1 MKKASR
7 SSIRTRMRKTERYTV
22 YDPFAAVYDR
32 HWGSMFFEDARQGIH
47 DIFLPLLPPKGRL
60 LDLCCGTGQMAHWL
74 TGCGFRVTGLDG
86 SSEMIRHARRNAP
99 RAEFVVEDARTF
111 DLPGQFDAVISVF
124 DSLNHL
130 PDHDGLFQVFSN
142 VHKALSR
149 DGLFFFDMNMD
160 EGFRCS
166 WNEMYSNVETDQVF
180 VTRARYD
187 PKAGVGKTLVTLFR
201 PNGKDWR
208 REDLEIAEYC
218 YAEEVVRALLAK
230 TGFGDVTV
238 YDGAADLGMPRGDGR
253 LFFLTAKGEMTK
265 VPPHAAA
272 GPS

>member
-1 MKKASR
+1 MPE
-7 SSIRTRMRKTERYTV
+7 TERYTV

-47 DIFLPLLPPKGRL
+47 DLFLPLLPLKGRI

-86 SSEMIRHARRNAP
+86 SGEMIRHARRNAP
-99 RAEFVVEDARTF
+99 QAEFVVEDARTF
-111 DLPGQFDAVISVF
+111 DLPGQFDAVVSLF
-124 DSLNHL
+124 DSLNHV
-130 PDHDGLFQVFSN
+130 PDRNGLFQVFSN
-142 VHKALSR
+142 VHKALNT

-187 PKAGVGKTLVTLFR
+187 PKTGIGKTLVTLFR
-201 PNGKDWR
+201 PNGTAWR
-208 REDLEIAEYC
+208 REDLEIVEYC
-218 YAEEVVRALLAK
+218 YDEEVVRNLLAK
-230 TGFGDVTV
+230 AGFGDVTV
-238 YDGAADLGMPRGDGR
+238 YDGSADLGMPRGDGR
-253 LFFLTAKGEMTK
+253 LFFLAAKGEIAK
-265 VPPHAAA
+265 VPPQAAA
-272 GPS
+272 GPL